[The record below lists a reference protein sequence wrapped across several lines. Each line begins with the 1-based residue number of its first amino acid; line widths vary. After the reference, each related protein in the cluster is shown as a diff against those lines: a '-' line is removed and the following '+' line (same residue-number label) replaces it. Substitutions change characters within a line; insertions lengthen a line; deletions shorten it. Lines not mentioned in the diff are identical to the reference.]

1 LSEDISYNGMPRI
14 FLSTGAVQKIT
25 DILKSREFKKPMLI
39 CGRIVKKTN
48 ISGAVEDVL
57 GKAKMG
63 YVEYSDVPP
72 EPEPCDVE
80 TCRSFARKEAPDCI
94 IGIGGGSSMDVA
106 KLVAALVNNDGDVE
120 SFIGTDL
127 IRKPGIFSIMVP
139 TTAGSGSEV
148 TCNSVLKLKDQ
159 CTKNSVV
166 SQYIVPDWAV
176 IDPMM
181 TASMPSLLTASTA
194 MDALSHAIESYTSRR
209 ANSFSR
215 MFARESIAAIFT
227 NAVKVYEDGTN
238 LVTRQA
244 MSYGAMLAGLAINNT
259 GTTSVHA
266 MGYALSVLKDIPH
279 GLANALV
286 LPVVMRFNAEEA
298 PDLFASL
305 FDVIKPANNLKSISE
320 KSDSFIGELF
330 KLQKALGLG
339 GGLLEF
345 GIKESDFLELSRS
358 AFDVKR
364 SLQNSCRQPDLDDIQ
379 RLFKDAY

>member
-1 LSEDISYNGMPRI
+1 
-14 FLSTGAVQKIT
+14 
-25 DILKSREFKKPMLI
+25 
-39 CGRIVKKTN
+39 
-48 ISGAVEDVL
+48 
-57 GKAKMG
+57 
-63 YVEYSDVPP
+63 
-72 EPEPCDVE
+72 
-80 TCRSFARKEAPDCI
+80 
-94 IGIGGGSSMDVA
+94 MDVA

-320 KSDSFIGELF
+320 KSDSFIDELF